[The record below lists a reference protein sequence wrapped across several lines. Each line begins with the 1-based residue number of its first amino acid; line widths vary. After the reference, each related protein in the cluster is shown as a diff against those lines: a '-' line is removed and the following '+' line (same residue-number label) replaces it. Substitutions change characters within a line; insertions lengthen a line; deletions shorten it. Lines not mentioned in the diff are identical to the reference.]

1 MIDKL
6 HMSFYNFNK
15 LLQFK
20 NLNKLENGNRKLI
33 HVRIEP
39 TEVCNFQCKFC
50 VTQNPERKK
59 IITSKGYDGGKRKFD
74 FFRLM
79 DLLDELK
86 ELDVKAISFVA
97 VGDPLMYPNIDKI
110 LKKSTQLGFK
120 LGLTS
125 NFAMNL
131 KDDVIET
138 LTKFQWLR
146 WSMNGGS
153 KDIYM
158 KTNNPLGKAGSNAYE
173 NVKKNISRIISKKKG
188 TNSKTLINASYV
200 VSEWNENDLVNAT
213 KLGSDLEI
221 DNIFFRP
228 DMEAQNA
235 RRYEPLNILSRNQ
248 PQFLEA
254 KKLANKNFQVHV
266 EHQRENDVLKSEDD
280 DLVCFYSNHSL
291 YIAAN
296 GDVYPCCFTR
306 INKKYVVGNIANQ
319 NFIKFWKDTKNC
331 NHYKNLNINSCP
343 SCPYTKLNSDLKN
356 VYENKPIKYKEID
369 KNKIDYFV

>member
-1 MIDKL
+1 
-6 HMSFYNFNK
+6 
-15 LLQFK
+15 
-20 NLNKLENGNRKLI
+20 
-33 HVRIEP
+33 
-39 TEVCNFQCKFC
+39 
-50 VTQNPERKK
+50 
-59 IITSKGYDGGKRKFD
+59 
-74 FFRLM
+74 M

-110 LKKSTQLGFK
+110 LEKSTQLGFK

-173 NVKKNISRIISKKKG
+173 NVKKNISRIISKKKE

-296 GDVYPCCFTR
+296 GDVYPCCYTR

-343 SCPYTKLNSDLKN
+343 SCPYTKLNSDLKT